1 MMGLAESSWSSG
13 HLYFVWKI
21 GVHDDHGGDT
31 DDDNGNNDD
40 YDDDDNKD
48 DDDDDGNNDDDDDVI
63 GRMMSVPCMVVL
75 TE

>member
-21 GVHDDHGGDT
+21 GVHDDHGGDD

-40 YDDDDNKD
+40 YDDDE
-48 DDDDDGNNDDDDDVI
+48 
-63 GRMMSVPCMVVL
+63 R
-75 TE
+75 